1 MSKKGFTIIEVLV
14 TLIILSMIAIISSN
28 ILQSSLES
36 EKISSQRLNS
46 IKELNLASSILRR
59 DIRQIANVSIKDF
72 YGNKIN
78 GTFISELGSEN
89 LMFTTKVKSF
99 SNEVSPLKRV
109 QYVIENKNFI
119 RKQYYSSNPYNQDEF
134 TKSII
139 INDIDNLKLSFLNEN
154 KWHQSWPVS
163 PITSKKIPTLIK
175 IEFRLDNKDYSWLIN
190 PNIEYALQN

>member
-1 MSKKGFTIIEVLV
+1 MNNKGFTIIEVLV

-28 ILQSSLES
+28 ILQSSIES
-36 EKISSQRLNS
+36 EKVSSLRLNS

-175 IEFRLDNKDYSWLIN
+175 IEFRLDNKDYSWVIN

>member
-28 ILQSSLES
+28 ILQSSIES
-36 EKISSQRLNS
+36 EKVSSLRLNS

-59 DIRQIANVSIKDF
+59 DIMQIANVSIKDF

-175 IEFRLDNKDYSWLIN
+175 IEFRLDNKDYSWVIN